1 MIIEKVNIDNFGIF
15 QDKVI
20 SGLKPGLN
28 LIFGNN
34 ESGKTTFAEFIKRT
48 MFRHPDR
55 RSSIKPYE
63 MPGNPS
69 PGGTIFCR
77 TSGGTEF
84 SIARHGI
91 RNGGNVEVIRNGNT
105 GGEELLRDLI
115 TVSES
120 FYRNIYAITL
130 EELHSAEF
138 MKDDELK
145 SSLFSAGLETGTV
158 SLSKLRA
165 DIESE
170 MKAIFTPQGKN
181 PVRDMAD
188 KALELKSRIRE
199 AEAITATV
207 DQLQNELDEN
217 RQQAIKVKKEL
228 TGTQIELDKLARR
241 RNAYGTWLRLREE
254 LESLQNCKIEVPLP
268 PEVLSRLTELKSS
281 LNHASDQLEKLQ
293 TQHKQ
298 AAIKLA
304 AINPDT
310 ALLEVENEITG
321 LFREVQVI
329 RERKNRKIQLER
341 EINELQSSIKH
352 EIKAIGG
359 SWDESAVTKFTGGKI
374 LAENLRKFKT
384 DIDRLE
390 RERETTRAVAT
401 ARTPGTNTKVTWIWL
416 IGLLAII
423 GGTTVIILWSL
434 AAGITLTIAALIYAF
449 LLGRSNKNQTEHS
462 NDPLEK
468 ISQELAAVQQQ
479 TARSL
484 EEAGIDP
491 DLTPDSALI
500 CLSGIEKCAEL
511 IRRRDLLVEEKATLT
526 TAEQNYVERYGTI
539 SKKLSRDLNS
549 DPTTGS
555 ELLNEELSRA
565 KEEYAQRK
573 SAENA
578 LGEIAVELANAEDNN
593 NQATKAYNDFLRE
606 CKADDEAQLRE
617 LAEKSARH
625 SAISEKIRTL
635 ETSLRENCASDEY
648 DVFITELENY
658 SPDDGDQSKRELES
672 TIESLDNQLTELNQR
687 IGTLEEQLRA
697 IENSRQLEN
706 DRTELDSLIKRLHGL
721 SREWTKRQLAL
732 HLLDQAVAKF
742 ERERRPGVI
751 KAAAG
756 HFRKIT
762 DGTYVDVLQKLED
775 NNLIVQG
782 SDGSTKQVDQLSRG
796 TREELLLCMRLG
808 IVAEFEK
815 NAESLPLIL
824 DDVLVDF
831 DTPRRQTAVQML
843 AEFAKNRQ
851 LIIMSCHQETVD
863 LYNAAGANIISFC

>member
-15 QDKVI
+15 QDKAI
-20 SGLKPGLN
+20 SDLKPGLN

-55 RSSIKPYE
+55 RSTIKPYE

-84 SIARHGI
+84 SIARHGV

-115 TVSES
+115 NVSES

-170 MKAIFTPQGKN
+170 MKTIFTPQGKN

-188 KALELKSRIRE
+188 QALELRSRIRE
-199 AEAITATV
+199 AEAVAATV
-207 DQLQNELDEN
+207 DQLQDELDKN
-217 RQQAIKVKKEL
+217 RQQAIGVKKEL
-228 TGTQIELDKLARR
+228 TGTQIELDKLSRR

-254 LESLQNCKIEVPLP
+254 LENLQNCKIEIPLP
-268 PEVLSRLTELKSS
+268 SDILTRLAELKSA
-281 LNHASDQLEKLQ
+281 LNHASGQLEKLQ

-298 AAIKLA
+298 ASIKLA
-304 AINPDT
+304 GINPDT
-310 ALLEVENEITG
+310 TLLEVGNKITS
-321 LFREVQVI
+321 LFREVQVM
-329 RERKNRKIQLER
+329 RERKNRQIQLDR
-341 EINELQSSIKH
+341 EIAELQSPIEH
-352 EIKAIGG
+352 EIKAIGS
-359 SWDESAVTKFTGGKI
+359 SWNESGIAKFTGGKI
-374 LAENLRKFKT
+374 LAENLSKFKT
-384 DIDRLE
+384 DIDRLK
-390 RERETTRAVAT
+390 RERETARAVAT
-401 ARTPGTNTKVTWIWL
+401 ARTPGTNTSVPWSWL
-416 IGLLAII
+416 IGLLAIA
-423 GGTTVIILWSL
+423 GGTTIIILWSL
-434 AAGITLTIAALIYAF
+434 TAGITLIVAALIYAF
-449 LLGRSNKNQTEHS
+449 LLGRSNKNQTGQD

-468 ISQELAAVQQQ
+468 ISQELVAVKQQV
-479 TARSL
+479 AKSL
-484 EEAGIDP
+484 DEAGFDS

-500 CLSGIEKCAEL
+500 CLNSIEKCAEL
-511 IRRRDLLVEEKATLT
+511 IQRRDLLVKEKNNLI
-526 TAEQNYVERYGTI
+526 TAEQNYAERYITI
-539 SKKLSRDLNS
+539 CKKISRDRNS

-573 SAENA
+573 TAENA
-578 LGEIAVELANAEDNN
+578 LGEIAVELVNAEDNN

-606 CKADDEAQLRE
+606 CKADDEAQLRD

-648 DVFITELENY
+648 DAFIAELENY
-658 SPDDGDQSKRELES
+658 SPDDADLSKRELES

-687 IGTLEEQLRA
+687 IGTLEEQLRT

-706 DRTELDSLIKRLHGL
+706 DRTELDSLTKRLNGL

-732 HLLDQAVAKF
+732 QLLDQAVAKF

-751 KAAAG
+751 KAAAE
-756 HFRKIT
+756 HFRELT
-762 DGTYVDVLQKLED
+762 DGAYVDVIQTLED

-782 SDGSTKQVDQLSRG
+782 SDGSIKQVAQLSRG

-831 DTPRRQTAVQML
+831 DTPRRRTAVQML

-863 LYNAAGANIISFC
+863 LYRGAKANIINF

>member
-1 MIIEKVNIDNFGIF
+1 MIIENINIDNFGIF

-84 SIARHGI
+84 SIARHGV

-138 MKDDELK
+138 MQDDELK

-170 MKAIFTPQGKN
+170 MKTIFTPQGKN

-188 KALELKSRIRE
+188 KALELRSRIRE
-199 AEAITATV
+199 AEAVAATV
-207 DQLQNELDEN
+207 DQLQSELDEN
-217 RQQAIKVKKEL
+217 RQQAIVVKKEL
-228 TGTQIELDKLARR
+228 TGTQIELDKLSRR

-254 LESLQNCKIEVPLP
+254 LESLQYCKIEVPLP
-268 PEVLSRLTELKSS
+268 SDVLSRLTELKSA
-281 LNHASDQLEKLQ
+281 LNHASGQLEKLQ

-298 AAIKLA
+298 ASIKLA
-304 AINPDT
+304 AINPNT
-310 ALLEVENEITG
+310 AMLEVENEITT

-329 RERKNRKIQLER
+329 RERKNRQIQLER
-341 EINELQSSIKH
+341 EISELQSSLEY
-352 EIKAIGG
+352 EIKAIGS
-359 SWDESAVTKFTGGKI
+359 SWNESGIAKFTGGKI
-374 LAENLRKFKT
+374 LAENLSKFKAG
-384 DIDRLE
+384 IEKLE
-390 RERETTRAVAT
+390 RERETARAVAA
-401 ARTPGTNTKVTWIWL
+401 ARSTGSSTKVPWSWL
-416 IGLLAII
+416 IGLLAIA
-423 GGTTVIILWSL
+423 GGTVVIIFWSL
-434 AAGITLTIAALIYAF
+434 AAGVLLDIAALIYAF
-449 LLGRSNKNQTEHS
+449 LLGRSNKNATEHDS
-462 NDPLEK
+462 DPLEK
-468 ISQELAAVQQQ
+468 ISQELVTVKQQV
-479 TARSL
+479 AKSL
-484 EEAGIDP
+484 NEAGFDP

-500 CLSGIEKCAEL
+500 CLNGIEKCAEL
-511 IRRRDLLVEEKATLT
+511 IRRRDLLNKEKNDLI
-526 TAEQNYVERYGTI
+526 TAEHNYTEKYSVVC
-539 SKKLSRDLNS
+539 KKLSRDLNS
-549 DPTTGS
+549 DPTSGS

-573 SAENA
+573 AAENA
-578 LGEIAVELANAEDNN
+578 LSEIAVELVNAEDNN
-593 NQATKAYNDFLRE
+593 HQATKAYNDFLRE
-606 CKADDEAQLRE
+606 CKADDEAQLRD

-625 SAISEKIRTL
+625 SAVSEKIRTL

-648 DVFITELENY
+648 DVFIVELGNY
-658 SPDDGDQSKRELES
+658 SPDDADLNKRELES

-706 DRTELDSLIKRLHGL
+706 DRTELDSLAKRLHCH
-721 SREWTKRQLAL
+721 SREWTKRRLAL

-751 KAAAG
+751 KAAAE
-756 HFRKIT
+756 HFRKLT
-762 DGTYVDVLQKLED
+762 DGAYVDVLQKLED
-775 NNLIVQG
+775 NNIIVQG
-782 SDGSTKQVDQLSRG
+782 SDGSAKQVDQLSRG

-831 DTPRRQTAVQML
+831 DTPRRRTAVQML

-851 LIIMSCHQETVD
+851 LIIMSCHQETVN
-863 LYNAAGANIISFC
+863 LYRGARANIINF